1 MNSQFDFKA
10 VLSSHAMVWRD
21 FPRTWFEGPFL
32 GNGETGVSAYFDKDN
47 NLYLNVGNTS
57 VYDNRDNSG
66 QEQDMLYLTPRLPLG
81 GFRISAPGGF
91 TANDM
96 KLSLYDGELTA
107 DLTHNGGTVKT
118 ECFTVEGQ
126 KAFFFRWREQGCGVK
141 AAYEPVPA
149 MSPRQYKM
157 LLEKDAR
164 VSLHYDDPKPPRR
177 EEKDGVVTHIQP
189 KFRGGEYRVNY
200 KIFDESSEHTLV
212 CLIENYEIGETPA
225 GDAPGRVN
233 ALYGAYEAEKQK
245 LHAFWNSFYT
255 KSYVSLDDKKLEQF
269 YWIQLYKCAAATRK
283 GYHVFDTAGPWLGQ
297 YTAWPAGWWNLNVE
311 LNYSPLYPANHLEIG
326 ESLLETIENGL
337 DTLRENVPEKYRNG
351 RFCTIGRNTTS
362 TLKTDCGI
370 PGECTRPIELEV
382 GNLVWALHNCYVHL
396 RSACDDDRLKNFLFP
411 VLKGATEY
419 IVALLKKEEDGL
431 WHLPPTT
438 SPEYKGI
445 SEDCAYNMSLLRW
458 GLLTLQKLNDEF
470 DLKDENAALWQEVL
484 NELAPLPADPEQGIM
499 IGRDYPLAESHRH
512 YSHLLA
518 FYPLHIMDEN
528 DPAQRELIEKS
539 IAHWQSMP
547 KGLQGYSCT
556 GSASMYAYL
565 GNGNMALKK
574 LERLFE
580 GYIRP
585 NTMYHEDFSPVLET
599 PPAAARSI
607 LDMLMISVGDE
618 IRVFTGTP
626 DSWQNVSFGDL
637 LAENGCLVS
646 AKRENGQTAS
656 VSLTAKRACR
666 VKLICAMCPAALPE
680 GVVPAENGLTVTLN
694 PGQTVTLTAR

>member
-1 MNSQFDFKA
+1 MTSQFDFKT
-10 VLSSHAMVWRD
+10 VLESHAMTWQD

-32 GNGETGVSAYFDKDN
+32 GNGETGVSAYFDGNN

-66 QEQDMLYLTPRLPLG
+66 EEQNMLYLTPRLPLG
-81 GFRISAPGGF
+81 GFRFSAKGGF

-96 KLSLYDGELTA
+96 RVSLYNAELTA
-107 DLTHNGGTVKT
+107 ELAHSEGLVKT

-126 KAFFFRWREQGCGVK
+126 KAFFFRWWEEGEGVTI
-141 AAYEPVPA
+141 AYEPVPA

-164 VSLHYDDPKPPRR
+164 VSLHYDEPKAPRS
-177 EEKDGVVTHIQP
+177 EERDGVFTHIQP
-189 KFRGGEYRVNY
+189 KFCGGEYRVNY
-200 KIFDESSEHTLV
+200 KIFTEGRMHTLV
-212 CLIENYEIGETPA
+212 CLLENYEIGETPA
-225 GDAPGRVN
+225 GDAVNRVN
-233 ALYGAYEAEKQK
+233 GLYAAYEAEKEK
-245 LHAFWNSFYT
+245 LHAFWNRFYT
-255 KSYVSLDDKKLEQF
+255 KSFLELEDKHLEGF

-283 GYHVFDTAGPWLGQ
+283 GYHVFDTAGPWMGQ
-297 YTAWPAGWWNLNVE
+297 YTAWPAEWWNLNVE

-326 ESLLETIENGL
+326 ESLLETIENEL
-337 DTLRENVPEKYRNG
+337 DTLKENVPEKYRNG
-351 RFCTIGRNTTS
+351 KFCTIGRNATS
-362 TLKTDCGI
+362 TLKTPCGI
-370 PGECTRPIELEV
+370 PGECTLPIELEV

-396 RSACDDDRLKNFLFP
+396 KSACDDERIRRFLFP

-419 IVALLKKEEDGL
+419 IVALLKEGEDGL
-431 WHLPPTT
+431 LHLPPTT

-445 SEDCAYNMSLLRW
+445 SEDCSYNMSLLMW
-458 GLLTLQKLNDEF
+458 GLYTLQKLNKEYGLQDEGV
-470 DLKDENAALWQEVL
+470 ALWQATL
-484 NELAPLPADPEQGIM
+484 DKLAPLPVDPEQGIM
-499 IGRDYPLAESHRH
+499 IGKNYPLAESHRH

-518 FYPLHIMDEN
+518 FYPLHFLDEN
-528 DPAQRELIEKS
+528 DPAQRETVEKS

-565 GNGNMALKK
+565 GNGNMALSK

-607 LDMLMISVGDE
+607 LDMVMIGVGDE

-626 DSWQNVSFGDL
+626 DSWQNVRYGDL

-646 AKRENGQTAS
+646 AERKNSKT
-656 VSLTAKRACR
+656 VMISLTAEKACT
-666 VKLICAMCPAALPE
+666 VNLICDMTPVALPAH
-680 GVVPAENGLTVTLN
+680 VTAAEKGFTVTL
-694 PGQTVTLTAR
+694 GAGETVILNA